1 MKYSSALGL
10 ALTLFAAPSA
20 VAQVGGDAGGGTSS
34 DGGTVTGAGADASG
48 GGSGG
53 LSGGPAGSQGGGS
66 VGDFQVQG
74 SSGVYSILPDSTRA
88 GSYVAVADENVF
100 AAMAVVSLSYVATA
114 MVFVLD
120 RHTGKLLVDHSVI
133 GPGAAASFEDQG
145 DGRRKAEF
153 KWGRTCL
160 SLADNGCVVDL
171 GGART
176 PTHIVTRPRS
186 LARATPIAAVVP
198 IEGGYAN
205 ATEKRLS
212 EVSAEIIADGHRFL
226 LDRALAA
233 YDHTAGFLAR
243 HTAWRWALGM
253 GFAKSGER
261 IAFNLVEGFVGEA
274 ECGGWVGDELFGLGE
289 GRFDFDTER
298 PSEPWQVRTTCGAI
312 DLTFHP
318 QAIHAE
324 DKDMWLVR
332 SKFIQPIG
340 SFEGRVVLGGKR
352 FEVARLAGVT
362 EHQDVLW

>member
-1 MKYSSALGL
+1 VTRALRKAPTVL
-10 ALTLFAAPSA
+10 APGGAPEF
-20 VAQVGGDAGGGTSS
+20 
-34 DGGTVTGAGADASG
+34 
-48 GGSGG
+48 GSFRGG
-53 LSGGPAGSQGGGS
+53 LPRMDFGPIPKGR
-66 VGDFQVQG
+66 
-74 SSGVYSILPDSTRA
+74 LWRLTHEKRWT
-88 GSYVAVADENVF
+88 YVAVADENVF